1 VLTGAVGIVWTVVSV
16 VAVLVVVLFDRN
28 SPVIEEIIRTWS
40 RAWLWASGT
49 ELSVDGREHIDP
61 TRSYVVVANHL
72 STLDIMACLL
82 AVPIPIR
89 FLAKKELFRI
99 PVLAQGMRAVGVIE
113 VDRQARGA
121 IHAAVN
127 KQAQQLIE
135 ARRSLIIYAEGTR
148 PRDGVLRPFKKG
160 AFTMAISAQ
169 LPVLPLTIN
178 GSYEAFPPGQIWVH
192 GGTIDVVIDP
202 PIETTGMTNADTGEL
217 RDRVYDVIS
226 KRLVDLGGRVP

>member
-1 VLTGAVGIVWTVVSV
+1 MRRIVDGFRTVLTGAVGIVWTVVSV

-28 SPVIEEIIRTWS
+28 SPVIEKIIRTWS

-49 ELSVDGREHIDP
+49 ELSVEGREHIDP

-113 VDRQARGA
+113 VDGIGVEGPVGAGDPGEQAAILGGDGLRHQEHGQQGGERTQGHRRGWCKRN
-121 IHAAVN
+121 AVASRW
-127 KQAQQLIE
+127 KQDTTGKPDVRL
-135 ARRSLIIYAEGTR
+135 
-148 PRDGVLRPFKKG
+148 RDGSVRF
-160 AFTMAISAQ
+160 
-169 LPVLPLTIN
+169 
-178 GSYEAFPPGQIWVH
+178 W
-192 GGTIDVVIDP
+192 D
-202 PIETTGMTNADTGEL
+202 
-217 RDRVYDVIS
+217 
-226 KRLVDLGGRVP
+226 